1 MIIVPCRVKKSAAEA
16 QFYLKRKNLV
26 KANCEN
32 SNENPLPI
40 SFIVFISFF
49 ASFSVCIDFLFVT
62 AKKDSLIQ
70 DDDEINTKLCCIKWW
85 VVFVG
90 DF

>member
-1 MIIVPCRVKKSAAEA
+1 MIIVPCRVKNSATEA
-16 QFYLKRKNLV
+16 QFYLKRKNLA

-40 SFIVFISFF
+40 SFLVFISFF

-62 AKKDSLIQ
+62 AKKILD
-70 DDDEINTKLCCIKWW
+70 T
-85 VVFVG
+85 G
-90 DF
+90 